1 MHPTLK
7 TRLLPLLCGLLAAC
21 ASTPKPPPAPAPA
34 PGAEPQPSP
43 SLMIGTPVNESG
55 PASIEARVMVKQDSR
70 LVLRF
75 TVQTDGSVQ
84 AVSIVYGT
92 PPDDSGSAV
101 LKAFMAV
108 QFKPYLGADGL
119 AQSHE
124 FIYPLFFGPDAVP
137 THTRYIC
144 HHAEQVYKPNDR
156 CEIVAQGAWKLYRI
170 TPAYPE
176 SQLTTPV
183 AGSVTLTFDIDAG
196 GGVPSNVKVV
206 YSSPPGVFD
215 STAVLALQKWF
226 FEPAEGQTPPTG
238 LQHASATLRFRP
250 PTGGY

>member
-7 TRLLPLLCGLLAAC
+7 TRLLPLLCGLLPAC
-21 ASTPKPPPAPAPA
+21 APTPKPPPVPAPA
-34 PGAEPQPSP
+34 PGAEPQPTP

-55 PASIEARVMVKQDSR
+55 PASIETRVMVKQDSR

-75 TVQTDGSVQ
+75 TGQTDGSVQ
-84 AVSIVYGT
+84 AVSSVYGT

-144 HHAEQVYKPNDR
+144 H
-156 CEIVAQGAWKLYRI
+156 
-170 TPAYPE
+170 
-176 SQLTTPV
+176 
-183 AGSVTLTFDIDAG
+183 
-196 GGVPSNVKVV
+196 
-206 YSSPPGVFD
+206 
-215 STAVLALQKWF
+215 
-226 FEPAEGQTPPTG
+226 
-238 LQHASATLRFRP
+238 
-250 PTGGY
+250 

>member
-1 MHPTLK
+1 MPMLK

-21 ASTPKPPPAPAPA
+21 ASAPKAPPAPPTAA
-34 PGAEPQPSP
+34 TEPQPGAN
-43 SLMIGTPVNESG
+43 LLIATPVNEYG
-55 PASIEARVMVKQDSR
+55 PASLSARVMVKQDSR

-75 TVQTDGSVQ
+75 TVQPDGEVQ
-84 AVSIVYGT
+84 NPSIVYGA
-92 PPDDSGSAV
+92 PPDDSGTAILRAFSAIP
-101 LKAFMAV
+101 
-108 QFKPYLGADGL
+108 FKPYLSPDGT
-119 AQSHE
+119 AVNHE

-156 CEIVAQGAWKLYRI
+156 CEIVSQGAWKLYRI

-176 SQLTTPV
+176 SLLPAPV

-206 YSSPPGVFD
+206 YSTPQGVFD
-215 STAVLALQKWF
+215 STAVLALQQWY
-226 FEPAEGQTPPTG
+226 FELADGQKPPAGV
-238 LQHASATLRFRP
+238 QHASATLRFRP
-250 PTGGY
+250 PSGGY